1 MAAYDDLNVK
11 RIAVISVISVVVTAV
26 TVLAVQVLYFAM
38 AEAVDAK
45 KVQNATYSRQNRILA
60 DQSDEVSR
68 YGVDPETG
76 RVVIPVSEAMKRIVE
91 ESSAPSGDD
100 QASL

>member
-11 RIAVISVISVVVTAV
+11 RIAVISVISILVTAV

-38 AEAVDAK
+38 ADIVDER
-45 KVQNATYSRQNRILA
+45 KVQSASYSRQNAVLA
-60 DQSDEVSR
+60 DQSAEISR

-76 RVVIPVSEAMKRIVE
+76 NVTIPVEDAMKKMVKKAGSQDE
-91 ESSAPSGDD
+91 A
-100 QASL
+100 

>member
-11 RIAVISVISVVVTAV
+11 RIAVISVISISVTAV

-38 AEAVDAK
+38 ADIVDGR
-45 KVQNATYSRQNRILA
+45 KVSSASYTRQNAVLA
-60 DQSDEVSR
+60 DQSAEISR

-76 RVVIPVSEAMKRIVE
+76 NVTIPVEDAMKKLVSKADSQDE
-91 ESSAPSGDD
+91 A
-100 QASL
+100 

>member
-11 RIAVISVISVVVTAV
+11 RIAVISVISILVTAV

-38 AEAVDAK
+38 ADIVDTR
-45 KVQNATYSRQNRILA
+45 KVQAASYSRQNTVLSE
-60 DQSDEVSR
+60 QSAEISR

-76 RVVIPVSEAMKRIVE
+76 NVTVPVE
-91 ESSAPSGDD
+91 ETMKKMVAEAHSHDEA
-100 QASL
+100 